1 MQFFLYVNEII
12 GVRLRVTAIKLSHIS
27 SLLPAACP
35 QDPEDLCKI
44 AGFRGQSRGTWEKA
58 KSLNLM
64 AVRLR
69 VLKDDHA
76 RKK

>member
-1 MQFFLYVNEII
+1 MKQFPDFLGICPP
-12 GVRLRVTAIKLSHIS
+12 TAIKLSLIS

-44 AGFRGQSRGTWEKA
+44 AGFRGQSRGTLEKA

-64 AVRLR
+64 AVICPPRTKTR
-69 VLKDDHA
+69 DIIK
-76 RKK
+76 

>member
-1 MQFFLYVNEII
+1 MLI
-12 GVRLRVTAIKLSHIS
+12 AIKLSPIS

-44 AGFRGQSRGTWEKA
+44 AGFRGQSRGTLEKA

-64 AVRLR
+64 AEDANLNN
-69 VLKDDHA
+69 HG
-76 RKK
+76 